1 MLPDPNALRS
11 HFCLISHRHSRTR
24 GTHHLIHLP
33 RVPFVDLICRNKG
46 QERSPLGKPM
56 LLGCSVRSHGCKH
69 NQTPNRITNAIK
81 LLWLLLHTCSR
92 CPVTV
97 VSVPASVLTL
107 LHAHL
112 PFLVLTACPEHHFI
126 PSCRVLLPSVT
137 QGLLWPEHQ
146 SRLRFSLCLSR
157 QIPAIRVFLKPF

>member
-33 RVPFVDLICRNKG
+33 RAPFVDLICRNKG

-56 LLGCSVRSHGCKH
+56 LLGCSVSSHGCKH
-69 NQTPNRITNAIK
+69 NQTPNRITNGIK

-92 CPVTV
+92 C
-97 VSVPASVLTL
+97 
-107 LHAHL
+107 
-112 PFLVLTACPEHHFI
+112 CD
-126 PSCRVLLPSVT
+126 
-137 QGLLWPEHQ
+137 GG
-146 SRLRFSLCLSR
+146 FSACLSADVAPCPPP
-157 QIPAIRVFLKPF
+157 IPGAHCMPRASLYSKQQSASPLCDAGTSVA